1 MDGIILF
8 NMHKRCY
15 SNSSMLNSSG
25 AATFMLE
32 INNQLVLFLT
42 ISIWA
47 YFNYFFKDMF
57 LILFVS
63 LGAHTMK
70 REGLMPSYFDFC
82 YYFDCRRGFRNLSTT
97 NFRINIQSAKSCMTS
112 DVMQQFLI
120 DLIFSPYALQAM
132 LACIVNYNTHNSAQF
147 CC

>member
-1 MDGIILF
+1 MEQFILLF
-8 NMHKRCY
+8 TNDVTQ
-15 SNSSMLNSSG
+15 NSSMINRSG
-25 AATFMLE
+25 AATFELE
-32 INNQLVLFLT
+32 INNQLIFVLTFITFGLFQ
-42 ISIWA
+42 IVLQ
-47 YFNYFFKDMF
+47 DMF
-57 LILFVS
+57 WFQFLS
-63 LGAHTMK
+63 LVAHTMK

-132 LACIVNYNTHNSAQF
+132 LACIVNFNTHNSAQF
-147 CC
+147 CG